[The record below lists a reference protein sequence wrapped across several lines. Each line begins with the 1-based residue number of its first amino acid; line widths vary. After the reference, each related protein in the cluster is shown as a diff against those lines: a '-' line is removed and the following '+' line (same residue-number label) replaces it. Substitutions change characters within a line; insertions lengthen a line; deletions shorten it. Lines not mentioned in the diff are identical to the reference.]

1 MSLLIT
7 QRGIAR
13 IETVGATVLDAY
25 PGSFIQTIKGKH
37 NWGAVEL
44 KDYQGF
50 EQGWSG
56 RNQHIIVSINFKL
69 TAASFALA
77 VANGAFL
84 IEYAQVNISG
94 ADLPW
99 LNSAG
104 VGGFYTGAWCYYE
117 GGDIDLKN
125 TDAGEFNLSLRKF
138 KDPTQNA
145 QQFVIPS

>member
-1 MSLLIT
+1 MGLIT
-7 QRGIAR
+7 ARGVGR
-13 IETVGATVLDAY
+13 IETVGAGTLDAY
-25 PGSFIQTIKGKH
+25 PGVFIQTIKGKH
-37 NWGAVEL
+37 NWEAGML

-56 RNQHIIVSINFKL
+56 RNQHIIINMNFKL

-84 IEYAQVNISG
+84 IEYSQVNLSG
-94 ADLPW
+94 FDLPW
-99 LNSAG
+99 INAAG
-104 VGGFYTGAWCYYE
+104 VGGFYTGAWCYHE

-125 TDAGEFNLSLRKF
+125 SENGEFNLSLKKF

>member
-13 IETVGATVLDAY
+13 IETTAGALDAY
-25 PGSFIQTIKGKH
+25 PGAFIQTIKGKH
-37 NWGAVEL
+37 QWDPATL

-56 RNQHIIVSINFKL
+56 RNQHIIISVNFKI

-77 VANGAFL
+77 QANGAFL
-84 IEYAQVNISG
+84 LEFAQVNLSG
-94 ADLPW
+94 FDLPW
-99 LNSAG
+99 INATGLNG
-104 VGGFYTGAWCYYE
+104 YYTGAWCYFE
-117 GGDIDLKN
+117 GGDLSLTN
-125 TDAGEFNLSLRKF
+125 TKCGSGTISLRKF

-145 QQFVIPS
+145 AQFVTPS

>member
-13 IETVGATVLDAY
+13 IETTAGALDAY
-25 PGSFIQTIKGKH
+25 PGAFIQTIKGKH
-37 NWGAVEL
+37 QWDPATL

-56 RNQHIIVSINFKL
+56 RNQHIIISVNFKI

-77 VANGAFL
+77 QANGAFL
-84 IEYAQVNISG
+84 LEYAQVNING
-94 ADLPW
+94 ADLAW
-99 LNSAG
+99 IGSSG
-104 VGGFYTGAWCYYE
+104 VGGFYTGGWCYHE

-125 TDAGEFNLSLRKF
+125 TDNGEVNISLRKF

-145 QQFVIPS
+145 QQFVTPS